1 MIATVAPRCR
11 KAVNA
16 GSWLS
21 EGDRVMT
28 KHANE
33 AAMLAKIATG
43 ETIESVDEMTEE
55 YRENLMHLMLMQAD
69 SELAGGYGYIPFITK
84 APTIEEKHTVAGM
97 VEEEIGH
104 GLIMYSLLRDLG
116 IDVDERIRQHDK
128 EFAWRLANPEAD
140 IGTTRVGQDLRVNI
154 FYYALETWADFVMFN
169 FCMDRGAGHQL
180 EDVRHSSYGPWRRA
194 IQRIFAEEED
204 HVAHGELW
212 VRRLAQ
218 DATTRK
224 EAEEALDRWYLRT
237 MNIFGRP
244 QSPRNTL
251 YRKLGLKRRDNDEV
265 RQAFAQEVKPIVE
278 ACGLNLPEWR
288 PPWA

>member
-1 MIATVAPRCR
+1 
-11 KAVNA
+11 
-16 GSWLS
+16 
-21 EGDRVMT
+21 MT
-28 KHANE
+28 THANE
-33 AAMLAKIATG
+33 TAMLAKIAAG
-43 ETIESVDEMTEE
+43 ETIESGDEMTDE
-55 YRENLMHLMLMQAD
+55 YRENLIHLMLMQAD
-69 SELAGGYGYIPFITK
+69 SELAGGYGYVPFITK

-104 GLIMYSLLRDLG
+104 GLIMYTLLRDLG
-116 IDVDERIRQHDK
+116 IDVDERIRQHDR

-140 IGTTRVGQDLRVNI
+140 IGTKRVGQDLRVNI
-154 FYYALETWADFVMFN
+154 FYYPLDTWADFVMFN
-169 FCMDRGAGHQL
+169 FCMDRDAGHQL
-180 EDVRHSSYGPWRRA
+180 EDVRSSSYGPWRRA
-194 IQRIFAEEED
+194 IERIFAEEED

-218 DATTRK
+218 DAATKK
-224 EAEEALDRWYLRT
+224 EAQEAFDKWYVRT

-244 QSPRNTL
+244 SSPRNAL

-278 ACGLNLPEWR
+278 ACGLTLPDWR